1 MTSVHS
7 FVAGLDLRKI
17 RHMVALSEYGSFG
30 RAADAVCI
38 SQSALSRSIQSL
50 EGALG
55 VELFD
60 RTERRVT
67 LTPVGKLSL
76 EAAQAILRSAA
87 EFHRIVDSAS
97 LTEIGALNIGLSS
110 VTSSLFGPPLLR
122 SCAKRYPQLQLTLRV
137 GAPEN
142 LFSKLHS
149 EELDLVIGNS
159 DALPSNN
166 KEYEVETV
174 ARFSRGFFAR
184 TDHPLTGRSELSID
198 ALSQYTVGTTYPLPP
213 SVDEA
218 IKSIYGFSS
227 LDQCFRIRTN
237 HYGALIDLMMNDDA
251 IVFDSNIAYLQEVWN
266 GSLVLLDV
274 TPKFVPDMP
283 LVVARAAGRN
293 ISPAERL
300 IVDVL
305 REVIG
310 ARSPEAV
317 AGPEPQPEPEC
328 LADA

>member
-1 MTSVHS
+1 
-7 FVAGLDLRKI
+7 
-17 RHMVALSEYGSFG
+17 MVALAEHGSFG

-50 EGALG
+50 EASLG

-76 EAAQAILRSAA
+76 DAAQAILRSAA

-97 LTEIGALNIGLSS
+97 LHEIGELSIGLGTVS
-110 VTSSLFGPPLLR
+110 SSLFGPPILR
-122 SCAKRYPQLQLTLRV
+122 SYAKRYPQLQLTLRV

-142 LFSKLHS
+142 LFRMLLN

-159 DALPSNN
+159 DALPNTN
-166 KEYEVETV
+166 DFEIETI
-174 ARFSRGFFAR
+174 ARFERGFFAR
-184 TDHPLTGRSELSID
+184 ADHPLAGLKNLPID
-198 ALSQYTVGTTYPLPP
+198 ALTGFMVGTTYPLPV

-218 IKSIYGFSS
+218 IKSIYGVAS
-227 LDQCFRIRTN
+227 LESYFRIRTN

-251 IVFDSNIAYLQEVWN
+251 IVFGCNIAYLQEVWR

-274 TPKFVPDMP
+274 TPKFIPDMP
-283 LVVARAAGRN
+283 LIVARSAGRN
-293 ISPAERL
+293 VNPAETL
-300 IVDVL
+300 VADVV
-305 REVIG
+305 REVVG
-310 ARSPEAV
+310 AHDPDAV
-317 AGPEPQPEPEC
+317 AGLEARREV
-328 LADA
+328 LLTA